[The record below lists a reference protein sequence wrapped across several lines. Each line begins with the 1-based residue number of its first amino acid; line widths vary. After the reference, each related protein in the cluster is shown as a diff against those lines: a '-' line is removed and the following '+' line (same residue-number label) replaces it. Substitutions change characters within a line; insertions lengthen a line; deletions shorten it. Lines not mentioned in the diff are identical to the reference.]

1 MTDQAH
7 GSEQPAPTVPRR
19 RVLQVTGAAV
29 AGTAAGLVLPGSV
42 SPSSAASP
50 APVAGTATTTRRFDG
65 AVVAITGG
73 TSGIGEAT
81 ARAFAA
87 EGARVTF
94 CGRRANL
101 GQAVERS
108 IRGAGGDATY
118 IRADVREPDSV
129 RSFVDRTVR
138 RHGRLDIAFN
148 NAGIQ
153 INRPLQ
159 ETTVDQWDDS
169 MNTNARGAFLAMRY
183 EIDQMLTQGSGVIV
197 VNSSIGAMVGRP
209 GLSLYQATK
218 RALLA
223 LVASAALEYG
233 SRGIR
238 VNAIAPGIVDTAM
251 IRPPGFDDATWAS
264 ILQGLGAA
272 NVDGLGRVATPA
284 EIASAVLAL
293 CSDDLA
299 YMTGTT
305 VPVDGGIT
313 AGRPIVVP
321 DQTPADPPS

>member
-1 MTDQAH
+1 MTNRADVS
-7 GSEQPAPTVPRR
+7 GSDAARRLPRR
-19 RVLQVTGAAV
+19 RVLTTTAV
-29 AGTAAGLVLPGSV
+29 ALAGTAVGAALPESA
-42 SPSSAASP
+42 SAHAQSQPQPS
-50 APVAGTATTTRRFDG
+50 TTRRFEG
-65 AVVAITGG
+65 TVVAITGG

-101 GQAVERS
+101 GQRVERS
-108 IRGAGGDATY
+108 IRDDGGDATY
-118 IRADVREPDSV
+118 IRADVRDPEAV
-129 RSFVDRTVR
+129 RSFIDRTVR
-138 RHGRLDIAFN
+138 RHDRLDIAFN

-153 INRPLQ
+153 INRPLH
-159 ETTVDQWDDS
+159 ETSVDEWNDS
-169 MNTNARGAFLAMRY
+169 MNTNARGVFLAMRY
-183 EIDQMLTQGSGVIV
+183 QIPQMLSQGSGTIV

-233 SRGIR
+233 AQGIR

-251 IRPPGFDDATWAS
+251 IRPPGIDDATWAS
-264 ILQGLGAA
+264 ILPALGDA
-272 NVDGLGRVATPA
+272 NVDGLHRVATPT
-284 EIASAVLAL
+284 EIASAVLGM
-293 CSDDLA
+293 CSQDFV

-313 AGRPIVVP
+313 AGRPLVLP
-321 DQTPADPPS
+321 EQPSGGPPS

>member
-1 MTDQAH
+1 MTDQADATRD
-7 GSEQPAPTVPRR
+7 PVDTVPRR
-19 RVLQVTGAAV
+19 HLLYGTAAAV
-29 AGTAAGLVLPGSV
+29 AGTAAGLALPGSA
-42 SPSSAASP
+42 SPSSP
-50 APVAGTATTTRRFDG
+50 GEPTAQTTRRFEG
-65 AVVAITGG
+65 TVVAITGG

-87 EGARVTF
+87 EGAQVTF
-94 CGRRANL
+94 CGRRANV
-101 GQAVERS
+101 GQVVERS
-108 IRGAGGDATY
+108 IRQAGGDATY
-118 IRADVREPDSV
+118 IRADVRDPDAV
-129 RSFVDRTVR
+129 RSFVDQTVQ
-138 RHGRLDIAFN
+138 RHSRLDIAFN

-153 INRPLQ
+153 VNRPLH
-159 ETTVDQWDDS
+159 ETTVDEWDDS
-169 MNTNARGAFLAMRY
+169 MNTNARGVFLAMRH
-183 EIDQMLTQGSGVIV
+183 EIEQMLTQGSGIIV

-233 SRGIR
+233 ESGIR

-251 IRPPGFDDATWAS
+251 IRPPGIDDATWAS
-264 ILQGLGAA
+264 LLSGLGAA

-284 EIASAVLAL
+284 EIASAVLTL
-293 CSDDLA
+293 CSDDLL

-313 AGRPIVVP
+313 AGRPLVLP
-321 DQTPADPPS
+321 TQPPTGSPP